1 MAAMEVHGTEEERR
15 REGAEIEEERRQE
28 DVERVRRPLPV
39 HLLSHPAGGRRR
51 RRVSRDKLHGAERDE
66 GPRVGKGGRAGQHR
80 RRHGDWSGREK
91 GMREERRAEAAAV
104 GIDWELAAAA
114 AMGEARGGEEDV
126 RGG

>member
-1 MAAMEVHGTEEERR
+1 MAAMEAHGTEEERR

-66 GPRVGKGGRAGQHR
+66 GPRVG
-80 RRHGDWSGREK
+80 
-91 GMREERRAEAAAV
+91 ERRASGTAPAAPWGLEREREGDA
-104 GIDWELAAAA
+104 
-114 AMGEARGGEEDV
+114 GGETS
-126 RGG
+126 GGGGCGDWQ